1 MGPPGAGSS
10 SMGCTSILWCSSWRC
25 GCGGTAETSFELQG
39 KTITV
44 RDGACFD
51 ADGTL
56 AGSSLDMAGAVRNA
70 VRLLGLDLADASRM
84 ASRNPAEFLGLD
96 HELGRIARGCFA
108 DLVLLDDDLQV
119 LETWIHGRA
128 SAEP

>member
-1 MGPPGAGSS
+1 V
-10 SMGCTSILWCSSWRC
+10 
-25 GCGGTAETSFELQG
+25 LQG

-56 AGSSLDMAGAVRNA
+56 AGSALDMASAVRNA
-70 VRLLGLDLADASRM
+70 VRLLGLDLAEASRM

-108 DLVLLDDDLQV
+108 DLVLLDDDLRV
-119 LETWIHGRA
+119 LETWIHGVA
-128 SAEP
+128 SADAGA

>member
-1 MGPPGAGSS
+1 M
-10 SMGCTSILWCSSWRC
+10 
-25 GCGGTAETSFELQG
+25 
-39 KTITV
+39 
-44 RDGACFD
+44 
-51 ADGTL
+51 
-56 AGSSLDMAGAVRNA
+56 RNA

-119 LETWIHGRA
+119 LDTWVRGRA
-128 SAEP
+128 ASDEAATADGSAANA